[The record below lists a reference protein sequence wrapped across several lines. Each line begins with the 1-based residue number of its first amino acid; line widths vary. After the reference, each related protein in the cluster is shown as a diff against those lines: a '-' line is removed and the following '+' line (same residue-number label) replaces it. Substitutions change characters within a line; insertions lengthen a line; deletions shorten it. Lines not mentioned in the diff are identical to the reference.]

1 QFDDAKTDNKSFKG
15 DTIVRYTQNQDK
27 DSLKKWVDD
36 LFLTYTYTGFRGD
49 IETLGEPFVNH
60 GDVCQ
65 LTSKKLPERNGY
77 YLIKAIKIK
86 DGKDGYFQTLTLGIK
101 LTKK

>member
-1 QFDDAKTDNKSFKG
+1 QFDDAKTDTKNFSG

-49 IETLGEPFVNH
+49 IETLGEPLVNH
-60 GDVCQ
+60 GDVCK
-65 LTSKKLPERNGY
+65 LISKKLPERNGY

-86 DGKDGYFQTLTLGIK
+86 DGKDGYFTTLTLGIK
-101 LTKK
+101 LAKK